1 MTQQLTP
8 ILFARQEIYDA
19 AGSVCA
25 YELLYRNGDDLQAN
39 IDPLDNLAGDKATS
53 FVLSH
58 LFTNLGLDSVIGNL
72 PGYINFTRNHLL
84 QKIPLL
90 LPQNRV
96 VIELLEHTI
105 IDEPLLEAIKLLV
118 QEGFKFALDDFVFRD
133 DLMPLINLVQII
145 KIDVLNLS
153 ESEIKKQLTLL
164 KGFKGRLLA
173 EKIED
178 KKQLLLC
185 KKLGF
190 HYFQGFF
197 LNFPRPIQGQE
208 LSESKAYLLKLLAE
222 LHHPDVKIE
231 RVEEIILQIPK
242 LSYRILRLANSPA
255 MYIGK
260 KIDSL
265 LEAIQQ
271 LGLVQIRNWI
281 SLILVSSLD
290 EVTYDLLERTLIR
303 AKMCQLLAR
312 SSGLVNSQQAYTV
325 GMFSALDAILNEPM
339 ASLLSKIQL
348 SEELNDALLHKRGIL
363 GQLLSLTQ
371 HYEQARFDLLDY
383 TTFTAQDYSQA
394 YLKGIDYA
402 NTVMDVLR

>member
-1 MTQQLTP
+1 MTQQLSPT
-8 ILFARQEIYDA
+8 LFARQEIYDA
-19 AGSVCA
+19 AGSVYA
-25 YELLYRNGDDLQAN
+25 YELLYRDGDDLQAN

-72 PGYINFTRNHLL
+72 PAYINFTRNHLL

-96 VIELLEHTI
+96 IIELLEHTT
-105 IDEPLLEAIKLLV
+105 IDEPLLETIKLLV
-118 QEGFKFALDDFVFRD
+118 REGFKFALDDFLFRE
-133 DLMPLINLVQII
+133 DLIPLISLVDII
-145 KIDVLNLS
+145 KIDVLNLN
-153 ESEIKKQLTLL
+153 EDEIKEQLALL
-164 KGFKGRLLA
+164 KDFKGQLLA
-173 EKIED
+173 EKIENR
-178 KKQLLLC
+178 KQFLLC

-197 LNFPRPIQGQE
+197 LNFPSPIQGQE

-222 LHHPDVKIE
+222 LHQPDVKIE

-260 KIDSL
+260 KIESL

-271 LGLVQIRNWI
+271 LGLLQIRNWI

-303 AKMCQLLAR
+303 AKMCQILAR

-325 GMFSALDAILNEPM
+325 GMFSVLDTILNEPM

-348 SEELNDALLHKRGIL
+348 SPELNEALLHKRGVL

-371 HYEQARFDLLDY
+371 HYEQARFDLLEY

-402 NTVMDVLR
+402 NSVMEILR

>member
-8 ILFARQEIYDA
+8 TLFARQEIYDTT
-19 AGSVCA
+19 GSVCA
-25 YELLYRNGDDLQAN
+25 YELLYRDGESLQAN
-39 IDPLDNLAGDKATS
+39 IDPLDNLAGDNATS

-72 PGYINFTRNHLL
+72 SAYINFTRNHLL

-105 IDEPLLEAIKLLV
+105 IDEPLLESIKLLIK
-118 QEGFKFALDDFVFRD
+118 EGFKFALDDFVFRE
-133 DLMPLINLVQII
+133 DLIPLINLVQII

-153 ESEIKKQLTLL
+153 ENEIKKQLALL
-164 KGFKGRLLA
+164 KDFKGRFVA
-173 EKIED
+173 EKIENR
-178 KKQLLLC
+178 KQLLLC
-185 KKLGF
+185 KTWLSLF
-190 HYFQGFF
+190 PRLF
-197 LNFPRPIQGQE
+197 LNFPSPIQGQE
-208 LSESKAYLLKLLAE
+208 LSESKAYLLKLLTE

-260 KIDSL
+260 KIESL

-303 AKMCQLLAR
+303 AKMCQILAR

-325 GMFSALDAILNEPM
+325 GMFSALDTILNEPM

-383 TTFTAQDYSQA
+383 TTFTTQDYSQA